1 MAVNIKS
8 RARYTNIN
16 TVRFARVDETRVA
29 IRIRFVREIAA
40 NASRAFSSNKREEPR
55 GRQPARRTW
64 FTCARVWLIRVSG
77 EPDNRQPARSCFL
90 GLNRSK
96 MVRVK
101 RVCVYVTRARFAQHT
116 MNFRVMKVKWKFSVI
131 TMILSNGPIVTR
143 SSNRRLNSHAR
154 LVETLHARI

>member
-1 MAVNIKS
+1 MLHEYKHRSFRTCGWNAG
-8 RARYTNIN
+8 
-16 TVRFARVDETRVA
+16 RVHA

-55 GRQPARRTW
+55 GRQPVRRTW

-101 RVCVYVTRARFAQHT
+101 RVCVYVTRARFARHA
-116 MNFRVMKVKWKFSVI
+116 MNFRVMKVKWKFPVI
-131 TMILSNGPIVTR
+131 TAILSNGPNRGAIL
-143 SSNRRLNSHAR
+143 RRLNSHAPLNVSR
-154 LVETLHARI
+154 CVHLILKFR